1 METLVFRTTA
11 PSLVM
16 SALAPLAL
24 LASLALSAGC
34 DRAAPEACEASETT
48 ATDPAPAVTQSGPT
62 YSPFVVEVTGTDL
75 PFEHITF
82 KDVGMSVAPENR
94 AFVYET
100 IAQSLSAALGAEEAM
115 SLEARV
121 LYSEDA
127 ADPAHHRACAGRHVY
142 VDVWH
147 SATSP
152 KWGYSLWSG
161 CGEDDQFAWREF
173 DTASP
178 DPASV
183 EPLTRDI
190 VAHLGRALETGCFTR
205 HC

>member
-1 METLVFRTTA
+1 METVVLR
-11 PSLVM
+11 
-16 SALAPLAL
+16 LATLNIFTLALAL
-24 LASLALSAGC
+24 LAGC
-34 DRAAPEACEASETT
+34 DRATPAPEPELALEAHEAHETLAEGT
-48 ATDPAPAVTQSGPT
+48 PRGPQ
-62 YSPFVVEVTGTDL
+62 YSPFVIEVTGANL

-82 KDVGMSVAPENR
+82 KDVGMSVAPENQ

-100 IAQSLSAALGAEEAM
+100 IAQSLSAALGDDQRM

-121 LYSEDA
+121 LYSEEA

-142 VDVWH
+142 VDLWH
-147 SATSP
+147 SAESP

-173 DTASP
+173 ATVSP

-205 HC
+205 NC

>member
-1 METLVFRTTA
+1 MLRLVTLSVLTI
-11 PSLVM
+11 S
-16 SALAPLAL
+16 SLAL
-24 LASLALSAGC
+24 LSGC
-34 DRAAPEACEASETT
+34 DRSEST
-48 ATDPAPAVTQSGPT
+48 PAPAPAAEATEAVPGSGPR

-82 KDVGMSVAPENR
+82 KDVGISVAPDDQE
-94 AFVYET
+94 FIYET
-100 IAQSLSAALGAEEAM
+100 IAQSLSAALGADQGM

-127 ADPAHHRACAGRHVY
+127 ADPAHHRACAARHVY

-147 SATSP
+147 SAESL

-173 DTASP
+173 AATSP

-183 EPLTRDI
+183 DPLTRDI
-190 VAHLGRALETGCFTR
+190 AAHLGRALATGCFTR
-205 HC
+205 NC

>member
-1 METLVFRTTA
+1 MESVVLRVVTLTVLIFW
-11 PSLVM
+11 S
-16 SALAPLAL
+16 LAL
-24 LASLALSAGC
+24 LAGC
-34 DRAAPEACEASETT
+34 DRCESTP
-48 ATDPAPAVTQSGPT
+48 DPAPAAEATEATPESGPR
-62 YSPFVVEVTGTDL
+62 YSPFVVEVVGAGL

-82 KDVGMSVAPENR
+82 KDVGMSVAPDDQD
-94 AFVYET
+94 FIYET
-100 IAQSLSAALGAEEAM
+100 IAQSLSAALGDEQGM

-127 ADPAHHRACAGRHVY
+127 ADPAHHRACAARHVY

-147 SATSP
+147 SAESP

-173 DTASP
+173 AASSP

-183 EPLTRDI
+183 DPLTRDI
-190 VAHLGRALETGCFTR
+190 AVSLGRALETGCFTR
-205 HC
+205 NC